1 MNIEE
6 FRKTREFSPD
16 LRIKFPEEFDQWHF
30 EGGAPVMGFVYE
42 GRWWIQILN
51 GTFYTVLGNFDP
63 SSVCLDEMEKLLFE
77 YTRGL

>member
-16 LRIKFPEEFDQWHF
+16 LRIKFPEEF
-30 EGGAPVMGFVYE
+30 EGIDYPVSGFVYE
-42 GRWWIQILN
+42 GKWWIQILN